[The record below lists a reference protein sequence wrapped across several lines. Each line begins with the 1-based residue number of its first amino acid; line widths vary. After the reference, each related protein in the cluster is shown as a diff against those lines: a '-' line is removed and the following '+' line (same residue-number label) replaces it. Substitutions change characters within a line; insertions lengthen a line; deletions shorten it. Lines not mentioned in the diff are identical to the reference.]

1 MSKYLRV
8 LKQID
13 KRMIAK
19 GYKLTSVTDGEEQII
34 SAKHTKTELYE
45 WATQCDMA
53 TMTYRTIEDNAKKV
67 TFYLIYGNELE
78 ETIYDMGYNNEQ
90 ASIDAE
96 QVADEISEFYSKVN
110 Y

>member
-13 KRMIAK
+13 KRMNAK
-19 GYKLTSVTDGEEQII
+19 GYKLTSVTDGEERII
-34 SAKHTKTELYE
+34 SALHTKTELYE
-45 WATQCDMA
+45 WATQCDTA
-53 TMTYRTIEDNAKKV
+53 TMTYTTVIDNAKKV
-67 TFYLIYGNELE
+67 TFYLIYGNLLE

-96 QVADEISEFYSKVN
+96 EVADAINEFYSERV
-110 Y
+110 